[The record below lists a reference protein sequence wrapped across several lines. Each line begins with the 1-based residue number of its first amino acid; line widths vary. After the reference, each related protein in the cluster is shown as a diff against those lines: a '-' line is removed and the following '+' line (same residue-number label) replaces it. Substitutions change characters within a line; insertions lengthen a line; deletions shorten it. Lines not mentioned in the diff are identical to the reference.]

1 MAEMTGTCMYCGQT
15 RIILDARDQEQADLI
30 ATRECGACDNPVKRN
45 YQVSNNI
52 EELCGESAPNYGMQQ
67 LPEELIDLMKDVGS
81 CIIEGTVGSISINV
95 KDSVISIKK
104 SGLGASVTR
113 KKVISAKLEA

>member
-15 RIILDARDQEQADLI
+15 RIVLDATDQEHADLI

-45 YQVSNNI
+45 AQVSSNI
-52 EELCGESAPNYGMQQ
+52 EELCGASAPNYGMQE
-67 LPEELIDLMKDVGS
+67 LSEELTDILKDIGS
-81 CIIEGTVGSISINV
+81 CIIEGSVRSVSLNV
-95 KDSVISIKK
+95 NDSVIQVKK

-113 KKVISAKLEA
+113 RKVISAKLEA